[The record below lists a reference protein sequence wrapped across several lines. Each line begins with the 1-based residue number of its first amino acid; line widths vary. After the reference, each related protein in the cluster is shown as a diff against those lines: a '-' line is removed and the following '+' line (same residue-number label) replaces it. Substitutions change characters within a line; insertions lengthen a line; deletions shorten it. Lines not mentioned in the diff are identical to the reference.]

1 MRALHES
8 KSFVWT
14 LLILFLLVWLYMLGV
29 RTLVPTDEGRYAEMA
44 REMVA
49 SNDWITTRLNGIKY
63 FEKPPLQTWMNAI
76 TFEIFGLGEWQARL
90 WTGLCGLL
98 GIGMTAY
105 AGRRVFNGRVA
116 FYAALVLGSSFYWA
130 GMGHINTL
138 DMGLSGMMTVALCSL
153 LLAQRN
159 DANAKQQRNWMLL
172 CWATMALAVLSKGLI
187 GVVLPGAVLVLYTF
201 IARDWS
207 IWRRLHLVKGLLVFF
222 AVATPWFVLVAQR
235 NPEFLEF
242 FFIHEH
248 FQRFTS
254 KIHSRVGP
262 WYYFIPLMLLGILPW
277 LGVMFQGL
285 FNGLRKQAS
294 EAHDIHGVSNG
305 RFKPTLMLVIWS
317 AFIFFFFSVSSSKL
331 PSYILP
337 IFPSV
342 ALLIAVYLERAS
354 YKAIIWSAAT
364 LAVPCAISLAFIPRI
379 PSLAKDSFSLPL
391 VEAHV
396 PWVYAAA
403 ILAFVGGVIAIRLAR
418 SQKDLAIV
426 VLAVTSFIAGQFLFV
441 GHDPQGRYS
450 AGIDHVPAIQAE
462 ITPETPLYLVDQYE
476 HAFPFYLE
484 RTFTLVRHPDEMAF
498 GLRQE
503 PHLWMPT
510 IEEFVTKW
518 TKDHTDGKKNL
529 AIIRPST
536 YQTLKEQGVPMRLIG
551 EDPRRVIVTND
562 PVSIPN
568 NQLVPLS
575 TQ

>member
-1 MRALHES
+1 MRSLHES

-14 LLILFLLVWLYMLGV
+14 LLIFFLIVWFYMLGA

-49 SNDWITTRLNGIKY
+49 TNDWITTRLNGIKY
-63 FEKPPLQTWMNAI
+63 FEKPPLQTWMNAL
-76 TFEIFGLGEWQARL
+76 TFEVFGLGEWQARL

-98 GIGMTAY
+98 GIGIAAY
-105 AGRRVFNGRVA
+105 AARRVFNARVA
-116 FYAALVLGSSFYWA
+116 FYTALVLGSSFYWA

-138 DMGLSGMMTVALCSL
+138 DMGLSGMMTLSMCGL

-159 DANAKQQRNWMLL
+159 DANAKQQRNWMLV
-172 CWATMALAVLSKGLI
+172 CWAAMALAVLSKGLI
-187 GVVLPGAVLVLYTF
+187 GVVLPGAVLVLYT
-201 IARDWS
+201 IVARDWG
-207 IWRRLHLVKGLLVFF
+207 IWKRLHLVKGLLVFF
-222 AVATPWFVLVAQR
+222 AIATPWFVLVAQR

-248 FQRFTS
+248 FQRFTT

-277 LGVMFQGL
+277 LGIFFQSL
-285 FNGLRKQAS
+285 FNGASRQAS
-294 EAHDIHGVSNG
+294 EAHAIDGASHG
-305 RFKPTLMLVIWS
+305 RFKPTVMLLVWS
-317 AFIFFFFSVSSSKL
+317 LFIFFFFSISSSKL

-354 YKAIIWSAAT
+354 HKAIIWSGAV
-364 LAVPCAISLAFIPRI
+364 LAVPCAIALAFIPRI
-379 PSLAKDSFSLPL
+379 PGIAKDSFSLPL
-391 VEAHV
+391 IEAHV

-403 ILAFVGGVIAIRLAR
+403 ILAFLGGVIAIRLAR
-418 SQKDLAIV
+418 SNKDLSLV
-426 VLAVTSFIAGQFLFV
+426 TLAVTSFIAGQFLFL
-441 GHDPQGRYS
+441 GHEPQGRYA

-462 ITPETPLYLVDQYE
+462 IKPDTPLYLVDLYE
-476 HAFPFYLE
+476 HAFPFYLQ

-498 GLRQE
+498 GLRQQ
-503 PHLWMPT
+503 PQLWLPT
-510 IEEFVTKW
+510 IEEFIAKW
-518 TKDHTDGKKNL
+518 TKDHDAGKKNL

-536 YQTLKEQGVPMRLIG
+536 FATLRDQGVPMRVIG

-562 PVSIPN
+562 PVNIPN

-575 TQ
+575 E